1 MKLTG
6 TARIVA
12 LAALLVGLLGY
23 LFLIDLG
30 VNAGRVHR
38 GVSVQG
44 IDVGGQTF
52 IEAEETLTLRG
63 EELKVTP
70 VIFGAEGF
78 DCRFIPGRIGWGPQ
92 PRDTAEAAMDVGRPI
107 VSTKSLAERIDAW
120 LDGAEVMWADHPD
133 AESVQKLV
141 DECDKN
147 ARALGLHL
155 DRARLRYEIDRAIV
169 IWPRPAPFPVPF
181 IDS

>member
-6 TARIVA
+6 TARLVGLVA
-12 LAALLVGLLGY
+12 LLIGLLGY

-44 IDVGGQTF
+44 IDIGGQTF
-52 IEAEETLTLRG
+52 VEAQETLAARG
-63 EELKVTP
+63 EELKDTP

-92 PRDTAEAAMDVGRPI
+92 PHDTAESAMDIGRPI
-107 VSTKSLAERIDAW
+107 ASVTSVAERIEAW
-120 LDGAEVMWADHPD
+120 FEGVEVEWADHADP
-133 AESVQKLV
+133 ESVNRLV

-147 ARALGLHL
+147 ARALGLQL
-155 DRARLRYEIDRAIV
+155 DRVRLRSEIDRAIV
-169 IWPRPAPFPVPF
+169 TWPRPAPYPVPF
-181 IDS
+181 VE